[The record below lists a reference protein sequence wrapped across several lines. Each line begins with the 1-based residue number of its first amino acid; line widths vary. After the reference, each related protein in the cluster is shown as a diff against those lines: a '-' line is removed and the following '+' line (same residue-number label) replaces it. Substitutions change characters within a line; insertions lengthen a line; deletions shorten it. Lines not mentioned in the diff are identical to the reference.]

1 VKAGQRT
8 SSASERVIAALGA
21 AAPGAQELQTLLS
34 PEASEFLEPMAKR
47 AEQLTRRHFGR
58 TISLYVPLYLAN
70 YCVGGCVYCGFA
82 SDRDQP
88 RRRLEKKDLA
98 AEIQALKARGFEDVL
113 LLTGDRTPEAGF
125 RYLRD
130 SVAIA
135 ARHFHN
141 VTVES
146 FAMTTEEYAEL
157 ADAGCTGITLYQE
170 RITAE
175 NICDVIG
182 KYNVPREFDLLSLD
196 IDGIDWWVLRSLLRV
211 YSPRVFVCE
220 LNNSLSATDPL
231 AVVYDPEFIWTPDD
245 YFGASLGAYR
255 MLAESRGYA
264 LVHCQPWN
272 AFFVRRELLPP
283 GVEPQVTWAPFRSWS
298 PDPRRRPWHTIA
310 AADLL

>member
-1 VKAGQRT
+1 MTTWIDTLA
-8 SSASERVIAALGA
+8 SSARKVYSQTGEEGVLEAIFAAIGPARGCLVDIGA
-21 AAPGAQELQTLLS
+21 GDGISLSNTLF
-34 PEASEFLEPMAKR
+34 FLERGWYGAR
-47 AEQLTRRHFGR
+47 FD
-58 TISLYVPLYLAN
+58 AN
-70 YCVGGCVYCGFA
+70 YA
-82 SDRDQP
+82 TD
-88 RRRLEKKDLA
+88 
-98 AEIQALKARGFEDVL
+98 
-113 LLTGDRTPEAGF
+113 
-125 RYLRD
+125 
-130 SVAIA
+130 
-135 ARHFHN
+135 
-141 VTVES
+141 
-146 FAMTTEEYAEL
+146 EEF
-157 ADAGCTGITLYQE
+157 TLYQE

-272 AFFVRRELLPP
+272 AFFVRRELLPQ